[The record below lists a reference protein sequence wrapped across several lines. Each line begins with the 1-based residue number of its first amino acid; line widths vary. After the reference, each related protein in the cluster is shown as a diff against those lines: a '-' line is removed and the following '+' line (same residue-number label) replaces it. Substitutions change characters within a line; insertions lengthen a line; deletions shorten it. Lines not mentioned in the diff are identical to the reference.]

1 MADEPYRLDQSALV
15 IEGFRQLVAQARA
28 EGRIQIFLQAARW
41 IVEELTRT
49 PSEFGESREY
59 LAAADIRMRCGC
71 ARPLY
76 VEYGVNEPNRV
87 VTFRRF
93 KLLKEPK
100 QQTGP

>member
-1 MADEPYRLDQSALV
+1 MADQPYRLDQSV
-15 IEGFRQLVAQARA
+15 SVTEGFRQLVAQARA

-59 LAAADIRMRCGC
+59 LEAADIRMRCGF

-76 VEYGVNEPNRV
+76 VEYGVNEANNTV
-87 VTFRRF
+87 FLRRF

-100 QQTGP
+100 PADES